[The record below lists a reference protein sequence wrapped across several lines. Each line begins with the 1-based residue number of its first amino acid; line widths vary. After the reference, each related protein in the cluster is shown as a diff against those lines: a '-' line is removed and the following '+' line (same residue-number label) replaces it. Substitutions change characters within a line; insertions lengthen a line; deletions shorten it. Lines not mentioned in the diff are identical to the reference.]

1 MTQRLCTGICII
13 IPVSDKIKSSRHE
26 AFHSYAPA
34 AKYDSKFNKRLDVR
48 LAGQVWSESPA
59 ERTRRL
65 GRARI
70 QERSKVNPVWFEA
83 TNPTRP
89 DEDFRTREFITYR
102 HDLNN

>member
-1 MTQRLCTGICII
+1 M
-13 IPVSDKIKSSRHE
+13 SDEIKSSRHE
-26 AFHSYAPA
+26 RRVAFHSYAPA

-65 GRARI
+65 GKARI

-83 TNPTRP
+83 TDPTRP
-89 DEDFRTREFITYR
+89 DEDFRTREFITYK

>member
-1 MTQRLCTGICII
+1 M
-13 IPVSDKIKSSRHE
+13 SDEIKSSRHE
-26 AFHSYAPA
+26 RRVNFHSYAPE
-34 AKYDSKFNKRLDVR
+34 AKSDSKFNKRLDVR

-70 QERSKVNPVWFEA
+70 QKKSKVNPVWFEA
-83 TNPTRP
+83 TDPTRP
-89 DEDFRTREFITYR
+89 DEDFRTREFITYK